1 MDFNEELSDKATI
14 EDTDE
19 GSATYG
25 EQTGRPEGYMR
36 ISPDGASWRY
46 SKYSFGQT
54 RDLLFN
60 NDSFTNTVGV
70 GISLSNE
77 ISSYKVLE
85 FHMEDG
91 YVPYYTIPI
100 EALEE
105 WGSGYEG
112 CILVRDRDTWVSVK
126 RITASGSGGTSREL
140 ILFEKDDSVIDSYKC
155 RRIYGV
161 K

>member
-1 MDFNEELSDKATI
+1 M
-14 EDTDE
+14 
-19 GSATYG
+19 
-25 EQTGRPEGYMR
+25 P
-36 ISPDGASWRY
+36 
-46 SKYSFGQT
+46 
-54 RDLLFN
+54 
-60 NDSFTNTVGV
+60 NTVGV

-91 YVPYYTIPI
+91 YVPFYTVPI

-140 ILFEKDDSVIDSYKC
+140 ILFEKDDPALLTIINAVEFMELNNVYYST
-155 RRIYGV
+155 RNRN
-161 K
+161 